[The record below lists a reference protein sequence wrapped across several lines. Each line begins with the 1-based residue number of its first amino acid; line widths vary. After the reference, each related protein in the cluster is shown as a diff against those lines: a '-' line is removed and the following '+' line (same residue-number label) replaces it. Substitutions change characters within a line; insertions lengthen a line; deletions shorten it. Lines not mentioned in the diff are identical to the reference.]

1 MYVVLHCSEHCT
13 MHMDECELRIKVAVA
28 VVLHC
33 STAQRAQCA
42 QCTVH
47 MDECELRIKV
57 AVAVEWNSK
66 SFSPS

>member
-1 MYVVLHCSEHCT
+1 
-13 MHMDECELRIKVAVA
+13 MDECELRIKVAVA

-33 STAQRAQCA
+33 STAQCA

>member
-1 MYVVLHCSEHCT
+1 
-13 MHMDECELRIKVAVA
+13 MDECELRIKVAVA